1 MNKLIFNAM
10 SSQKVYG
17 KLAPSQKGKTNAKK
31 KKKIE
36 RNQRNRNEKTPR
48 KEKKNKPTKLS
59 VCPVPVCIRTHRNG
73 HVRTLKIL

>member
-36 RNQRNRNEKTPR
+36 RNPKNRLETKKK
-48 KEKKNKPTKLS
+48 KEKKRKPSQQSCRCAQPPCVYALTGM
-59 VCPVPVCIRTHRNG
+59 ITYAR
-73 HVRTLKIL
+73 